1 MEFVR
6 SPLILRVA
14 YAGILLATA
23 LANGS
28 SAQLVMSNLGA
39 INQNFDT
46 LGSSTTLPSYWRV
59 AKASSS
65 PSWSSAAS
73 NLDFASNSGQP
84 QTNGTYNWGDSAFTN
99 RALGMLIRSWAS
111 TDNFML
117 RIRNGTSS
125 NSIKSFA
132 IGYSVKQFYRGGAG
146 GQIQLYYSTNGS
158 SWTLVSSTS
167 LSSSDFLVPTGY
179 LFGQPNTLSVPSKE
193 FSVPDVLPN
202 GDIYFRWAFS
212 FSGDGAGYGIDDIWI
227 TPVTSSIAPSDFTYQ
242 SASGGITIT
251 GYTGTAAALT
261 IPSSINGQT
270 VVGIGYNAFRQ
281 RTGITLVE
289 LPDTVTLI
297 EDGAFSD
304 CTNLSSINLPNGLQA
319 IGDGAFYRCA
329 KLTSVTI
336 PASILYLGTTAFQGC
351 SALTD
356 LTISY
361 SLSQIQI
368 LSDTFRDCVSLRN
381 VTIPGSVTAIGDRAF
396 YGCLNLSSVWLQS
409 GVEQLGAEVFQNCYS
424 LSSVTLSSTLKS
436 IGRRAFGDCANLPS
450 IHIGGQVTSIGS
462 EAFLGC
468 SSLSSI
474 TVHAANTQYSGL
486 DGALLNKSQTQLL
499 VVPAGKSGAYTV
511 PWGVSSISGAFRG
524 CSELESITLPPTVSG
539 SVYLRDCTGL
549 TSATVPDQ
557 LSLSLPSSA
566 TLGVLKYTYNENAG
580 VMTITAYEQ
589 SSGQAFSVNIP
600 GFIYGFPVTG
610 IGDHAFQ
617 WTQLTSVTT
626 PASVTNIGNYAFAGT
641 PLKTA
646 TIASGNI
653 GSGAFE
659 SSQLTTI
666 NLGNGVTG
674 IGDYAF
680 KGTQLTSVTIS
691 ASVTSI
697 GTDSFL
703 GSSLT
708 AITVAPD
715 NLHYSSLDGVLFNKS
730 QTTLLAFPS
739 GSAGAYSVPSSV
751 THIGDG
757 AFRSS
762 SLSSIL
768 FRGDAPLYL
777 GSDPFFP
784 AQDVFYLPGRS
795 GWSDAFPGQLVQ
807 EFRPVA
813 GHAYMTEGRFL
824 SFSWTGTG
832 AFPMNVERS
841 TSLTGSW
848 TVVSPS
854 NTAGAHTDPAPPAG
868 QAFYRA
874 VLP

>member
-1 MEFVR
+1 
-6 SPLILRVA
+6 
-14 YAGILLATA
+14 
-23 LANGS
+23 
-28 SAQLVMSNLGA
+28 MSNLSA

-65 PSWSSAAS
+65 PSWSSATS
-73 NLDFASNSGQP
+73 NLDFASNSGAP
-84 QTNGTYNWGDSAFTN
+84 QTNGTYNWGDSGFTN

-125 NSIKSFA
+125 NSIRSFA

-146 GQIQLYYSTNGS
+146 GQIQLHYSTNGS
-158 SWTLVSSTS
+158 TWTLVSSTS
-167 LSSSDFLVPTGY
+167 LSSSDFLMPTGY

-242 SASGGITIT
+242 SASGGIQIS
-251 GYTGTAAALT
+251 GYTGTAAAVT

-289 LPDTVTLI
+289 LPDTVTSI

-304 CTNLSSINLPNGLQA
+304 CANLSSINLPYGLQA
-319 IGDGAFYRCA
+319 IGDGAFYKCA

-336 PASILYLGTTAFQGC
+336 PASILYLGTSAFQGC

-368 LSDTFRDCVSLRN
+368 LRETFSDCVSLRN
-381 VTIPGSVTAIGDRAF
+381 VTIPGSVTAVADRAF
-396 YGCLNLSSVWLQS
+396 YGCLNLSSVWLSS
-409 GVEQLGAEVFQNCYS
+409 GVQQLGAAVFQNCYS
-424 LSSVTLSSTLKS
+424 LSSVTLSSTLTS
-436 IGRRAFGDCANLPS
+436 IGKQAFMGCANLPS
-450 IHIGGQVTSIGS
+450 ISIASQVTSIGS
-462 EAFLGC
+462 QAFSGC

-474 TVHAANTQYSGL
+474 TVHAANTQYSSL
-486 DGALLNKSQTQLL
+486 DGVLFNKSQTQLL
-499 VVPAGKSGAYTV
+499 AVPARKSGDLTV
-511 PWGVSSISGAFRG
+511 PWGVSSISFDAFLG
-524 CSELESITLPPTVSG
+524 CSELASITLPPTVSG
-539 SVYLRDCTGL
+539 SVYLQDCTGL
-549 TSATVPDQ
+549 VDVVMPTTAS
-557 LSLSLPSSA
+557 PSFPYTPPSM
-566 TLGVLKYTYNENAG
+566 LGVLRYTHNVKAG
-580 VMTITAYEQ
+580 AMTVAGYERL
-589 SSGQAFSVNIP
+589 SGQTFSLTIP
-600 GFIYGFPVTG
+600 GSIYGNPTTDIADYAAWG
-610 IGDHAFQ
+610 G
-617 WTQLTSVTT
+617 LTNVSI
-626 PASVTNIGNYAFAGT
+626 PASVTNIGNYAFDNT

-646 TIASGNI
+646 AIASGNI
-653 GSGAFE
+653 GTGAFRYC
-659 SSQLTTI
+659 SKLTNV
-666 NLGNGVTG
+666 NLGSGVTS
-674 IGDYAF
+674 IGVNAF
-680 KGTQLTSVTIS
+680 LGTGLTNISIPAGVTK
-691 ASVTSI
+691 I
-697 GTDSFL
+697 GTDSFVYCA
-703 GSSLT
+703 SLT

-730 QTTLLAFPS
+730 QTTLVAFPS
-739 GSAGAYSVPSSV
+739 ASAGAYSVPSTV

-777 GSDPFFP
+777 GSAQFF
-784 AQDVFYLPGRS
+784 AGQNVFYLPGRS
-795 GWSDAFPGQLVQ
+795 GWGDAFAGRLVQ

-854 NTAGAHTDPAPPAG
+854 NTAGAYTDPAPPAG
-868 QAFYRA
+868 QAFCRA